1 MGLILSYDSG
11 GKMNSKD
18 LKRMTRAELLEVL
31 LTQSRRIRELEEE
44 LEETK
49 AKLEDRE
56 IRIGKVGNLAEAALE
71 LSGVFK
77 AADDAAQLY
86 LCNVK
91 RIIRQQAE
99 KQGHKL
105 PSDEELSGKKND

>member
-1 MGLILSYDSG
+1 MSEYV
-11 GKMNSKD
+11 
-18 LKRMTRAELLEVL
+18 KRV
-31 LTQSRRIRELEEE
+31 I
-44 LEETK
+44 EETK

>member
-1 MGLILSYDSG
+1 
-11 GKMNSKD
+11 
-18 LKRMTRAELLEVL
+18 
-31 LTQSRRIRELEEE
+31 
-44 LEETK
+44 
-49 AKLEDRE
+49 
-56 IRIGKVGNLAEAALE
+56 VGNLAEAALE

-91 RIIRQQAE
+91 RISRQQAE